1 MGVIRTVGYFLL
13 VGLVSAGCK
22 ATRVIKPLEKGEKQV
37 SASVGGPG
45 IIFGGAPIPL
55 PLSSVNYAHGIDTG
69 MTLVAGGHFTSAL
82 FGVAQMDVGLGISAF
97 KSETEKFGLT
107 VTPGL
112 NLFYDFNEN
121 NSRIYPQIEGTC
133 WWQYSEKEHLIY
145 GGAGTWI
152 ELVKRKAHDQ
162 VQTNE
167 FMPWVSLGHQFNLEK
182 WSYLTELKYIGF
194 QQNTGSVVVNYISPA
209 NQGTVGLY
217 LGISRRF

>member
-1 MGVIRTVGYFLL
+1 M
-13 VGLVSAGCK
+13 
-22 ATRVIKPLEKGEKQV
+22 
-37 SASVGGPG
+37 
-45 IIFGGAPIPL
+45 
-55 PLSSVNYAHGIDTG
+55 
-69 MTLVAGGHFTSAL
+69 
-82 FGVAQMDVGLGISAF
+82 
-97 KSETEKFGLT
+97 
-107 VTPGL
+107 
-112 NLFYDFNEN
+112 
-121 NSRIYPQIEGTC
+121 
-133 WWQYSEKEHLIY
+133 IY